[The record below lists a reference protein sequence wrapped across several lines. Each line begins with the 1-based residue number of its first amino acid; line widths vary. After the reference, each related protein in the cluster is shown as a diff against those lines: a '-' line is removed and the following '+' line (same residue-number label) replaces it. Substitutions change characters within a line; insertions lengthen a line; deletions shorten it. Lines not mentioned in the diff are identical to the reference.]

1 MTHHGK
7 SAAKRLRTRRTPRP
21 PRTLMKLVSDHPSAA
36 GLPPLAS
43 SVDDVAQRLGVSRG
57 KIYNAIRAGRLRA
70 VAWERR
76 TLILEA
82 DLTAFLASLP
92 ALEVHETDP
101 A

>member
-1 MTHHGK
+1 MK
-7 SAAKRLRTRRTPRP
+7 PVANNP
-21 PRTLMKLVSDHPSAA
+21 PAT

-57 KIYNAIRAGRLRA
+57 KIYAAIRAGRLRA

-76 TLILEA
+76 TLILED

-92 ALEVHETDP
+92 TLEVREADQ
-101 A
+101 

>member
-1 MTHHGK
+1 
-7 SAAKRLRTRRTPRP
+7 
-21 PRTLMKLVSDHPSAA
+21 MKLVANNPPAT

-57 KIYNAIRAGRLRA
+57 KVYVAIRAGRLRA

-92 ALEVHETDP
+92 ALEVRKADP
-101 A
+101 S

>member
-1 MTHHGK
+1 MTHHNK

-21 PRTLMKLVSDHPSAA
+21 LHTPLKRVADNPPTAVP
-36 GLPPLAS
+36 PPLAS

-57 KIYNAIRAGRLRA
+57 KIYAAIRAGRLRA

-76 TLILEA
+76 TLILED

-92 ALEVHETDP
+92 TLEVREADQ
-101 A
+101 